1 MLRKLLMVALPLAL
15 PFVAYALY
23 LAIARR
29 RAQRAEDKPVPRWQ
43 QAPWTWIALASVL
56 LMAASLVIF
65 GLGSGVE
72 PGTQIEPPRFLDGD
86 IVPSR
91 PVEE

>member
-1 MLRKLLMVALPLAL
+1 MLRKLLLVALPLVL
-15 PFVAYALY
+15 PFLAYALY

-29 RAQRAEDKPVPRWQ
+29 RAQKAGEGPVPRWQ
-43 QAPWTWIALASVL
+43 QAPWTWIALATVL
-56 LMAASLVIF
+56 LMAASLVTF
-65 GLGSGVE
+65 GLRSGVE

>member
-1 MLRKLLMVALPLAL
+1 MLRKLLMVALPLVL
-15 PFVAYALY
+15 PFLAYALY

-29 RAQRAEDKPVPRWQ
+29 RAQTAGDRPVPRWQ
-43 QAPWTWIALASVL
+43 KAPWTWIALASVL
-56 LMAASLVIF
+56 LMAASLVTF

-72 PGTQIEPPRFLDGD
+72 PGTRIEPPRLLDGE